1 MKLYEINEELRSIME
16 DLVVDEETGEI
27 IGEIDY
33 EKIQALQLERKEK
46 LENIALYVKE
56 LKSEVDALKG
66 EVKKLNARTKVK
78 ENKIKSLSNYLDF
91 ILKDMG
97 TKKFETSRVL
107 ISYMKSEIVS
117 VDESKLPKKYMKVEL
132 SPDKVAIKKLL
143 KSGMTI
149 KGAQLVEKQNL
160 QIK

>member
-16 DLVVDEETGEI
+16 DFVVDEETGEI

-56 LKSEVDALKG
+56 LKSEVDALKS
-66 EVKKLNARTKVK
+66 EAKKLSERAKVK
-78 ENKIKSLSNYLDF
+78 ENKIRGLSNYVDF
-91 ILKDMG
+91 ILKGMG
-97 TKKFETSRVL
+97 TNKFETSRVL
-107 ISYMKSEIVS
+107 ISYRKSEV
-117 VDESKLPKKYMKVEL
+117 VEVEENKLPKKYMKVEL
-132 SPDKVAIKKLL
+132 SPDKIEIKKLL
-143 KSGMTI
+143 KSGMVI
-149 KGAQLVEKQNL
+149 KGAHLVKRQNL

>member
-16 DLVVDEETGEI
+16 DIVVDEETGEI

-33 EKIQALQLERKEK
+33 EKIKALQLEREEK
-46 LENIALYVKE
+46 LENMALYVKE
-56 LKSEVDALKG
+56 LRSEVDALKS
-66 EVKKLNARTKVK
+66 EVKKLNERTRVK

-91 ILKDMG
+91 ILKGMK
-97 TKKFETSRVL
+97 TNRFETSRVL
-107 ISYMKSEIVS
+107 ISYRKSEAVL

-132 SPDKVAIKKLL
+132 SPDKIEIKKLL
-143 KSGMTI
+143 KSGMI
-149 KGAQLVEKQNL
+149 VKGAQLVEKQNL